1 MEGLTHSGSRASPSI
16 FAKGMTLSDYMAGLS
31 IEDGCAGEEPSDEK

>member
-1 MEGLTHSGSRASPSI
+1 MEGLTNSDSRASPSV

-31 IEDGCAGEEPSDEK
+31 LEDGSAGEDSYGEK